1 MRLRLTRVIPCLI
14 CLFLGGLL
22 YNSCEET
29 KQLRENLK
37 QVEIENSD
45 LTSKLQQINQ
55 KNDSLLLNISDLEDQ
70 IVDLEGK
77 YNKAKNRKEIL
88 VEKVKYVEVTND
100 TIENLMLLNQ
110 VNDTIIRNLEKLE
123 IVKDSIIQKQ
133 KLVIQNNE
141 KTVDLL
147 KDRIDRY
154 NEIITKQNK
163 ELISERKKKTFWQCT
178 TAGAGLVA
186 LIALI

>member
-1 MRLRLTRVIPCLI
+1 M
-14 CLFLGGLL
+14 
-22 YNSCEET
+22 
-29 KQLRENLK
+29 
-37 QVEIENSD
+37 
-45 LTSKLQQINQ
+45 
-55 KNDSLLLNISDLEDQ
+55 
-70 IVDLEGK
+70 EGK

-163 ELISERKKKTFWQCT
+163 ELISERKKKTF
-178 TAGAGLVA
+178 
-186 LIALI
+186 